1 MASQLKTLADRYFLE
16 NEIAR
21 GGMGSVWR
29 ARDEVLARI
38 VAVKILHSN
47 LSSDESF
54 LERFRREALAA
65 ARLAHP
71 NIVAIYDTGSERVED
86 DDTEHHYI
94 VMEYCGRGTLADLTN
109 AGPSPPARV
118 VTIGTTICRAL
129 SYAHE
134 NQVIHRDVKPA
145 NVLITDDGGLKVADF
160 GIAKAAFVTS
170 DITTTGS
177 ILGTVTYLSPE
188 QARGQ
193 EPDARSDLYS
203 LGVVLYELATGRPPF
218 AGNSQIATAMQHL
231 REPPPP
237 PRSIKAGI
245 PRSLESAIMKALEK
259 DPDARF
265 GSALEMSSALEES
278 AGTSAASI
286 GAARTRMT
294 TRSDRRRDQE
304 TSSRRAD
311 HYADERGID
320 LRWVWAVFAIAA
332 VVVVLAFAIPALL
345 GENDPTSPNG
355 ASTNGDD
362 AAANAGRIEVVAAD
376 DFDPYGDGEEHAEDV
391 AQAWD
396 GDETTVWET
405 ENYSSPLEAQKPG
418 VGVIFDLGETREVGS
433 IELAGDPGE
442 FEVRYAEESGAN
454 VDDFQ
459 VASDGSDLQIE
470 FDQPIAGRYWLIWI
484 TQLPNGTGSASI
496 AEATFRGP

>member
-1 MASQLKTLADRYFLE
+1 MASQLKPLADRYVLE
-16 NEIAR
+16 AEIAR

-71 NIVAIYDTGSERVED
+71 NIVAIYDTGSERSED
-86 DDTEHHYI
+86 GDAEHHYI
-94 VMEYCGRGTLADLTN
+94 VMEYCGRGTLADVTG
-109 AGPSPPARV
+109 AGPSPPQRV
-118 VTIGTTICRAL
+118 VSVGTTICQAL
-129 SYAHE
+129 GYAHE

-145 NVLITDDGGLKVADF
+145 NVLITEDGGLKVADF
-160 GIAKAAFVTS
+160 GIAKAAFVSS

-177 ILGTVTYLSPE
+177 LLGTVTYLSPE

-218 AGNSQIATAMQHL
+218 AGDSQIATAMQHL
-231 REPPPP
+231 HDPPPP
-237 PRSIKAGI
+237 PRSIRAGI
-245 PRSLESAIMKALEK
+245 PRPLESTIMKALEK

-265 GSALEMSSALEES
+265 LNAQEMRAALDAS
-278 AGTSAASI
+278 AGTATGSVA
-286 GAARTRMT
+286 AARSRMA
-294 TRSDRRRDQE
+294 TRSERRRNE
-304 TSSRRAD
+304 GRSPRLE
-311 HYADERGID
+311 HRGDDRGTD
-320 LRWVWAVFAIAA
+320 LRWVWALFAIAA
-332 VVVVLAFAIPALL
+332 VVVALAFAIPALL
-345 GENDPTSPNG
+345 GEGDQAASGGGSKNG
-355 ASTNGDD
+355 ADG
-362 AAANAGRIEVVAAD
+362 AGNSEAIAVVAAD
-376 DFDPYGDGEEHAEDV
+376 DFDPYGDGEEHSEDV
-391 AQAWD
+391 GLAWD
-396 GDETTVWET
+396 DDEATAWHT

-418 VGVIFDLGETREVGS
+418 VGVVFDLGETHDVGS

-442 FEVRYAEESGAN
+442 IEVRYAQESGAN
-454 VDDFQ
+454 ADDFD
-459 VASDGSDLQIE
+459 VAAEGSDLQIE
-470 FDQPIAGRYWLIWI
+470 FDQPIAARYWLVWI
-484 TQLPNGTGSASI
+484 TQLPNGTGTASI